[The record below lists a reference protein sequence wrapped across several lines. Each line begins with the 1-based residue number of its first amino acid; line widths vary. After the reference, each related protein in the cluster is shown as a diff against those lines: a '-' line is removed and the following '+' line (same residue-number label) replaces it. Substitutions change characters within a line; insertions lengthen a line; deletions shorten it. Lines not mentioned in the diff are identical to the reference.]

1 MLVGTTRGAN
11 EIHTKSGVVDVLITR
26 DNNELISDIIE
37 DDEQN
42 FWMSCYN
49 NGIYWYNPRMKK
61 WSMFRHTA
69 GDPDSLCGNQITGLF
84 KDSKGNVW
92 IHTEGKGIC
101 RYDHA
106 TQRFTSYT
114 TEDGLP
120 NDVIEKVLED
130 NSGKYGYPPTTA
142 YHALT
147 RRMNASRTIH
157 SLEAHYQTNSCTNP
171 A

>member
-49 NGIYWYNPRMKK
+49 NGIYWYNPRTKK

-69 GDPDSLCGNQITGLF
+69 GDPDICAAIKSPGC
-84 KDSKGNVW
+84 SKTAKEMSGYTQKAKEYAV
-92 IHTEGKGIC
+92 TTMRPKGSH
-101 RYDHA
+101 R
-106 TQRFTSYT
+106 TQPKTDY
-114 TEDGLP
+114 
-120 NDVIEKVLED
+120 
-130 NSGKYGYPPTTA
+130 
-142 YHALT
+142 LT
-147 RRMNASRTIH
+147 MS
-157 SLEAHYQTNSCTNP
+157 
-171 A
+171 